1 MVHWVY
7 ILRCTGED
15 CENTSKGHN
24 DKIYVG
30 ETTRLFRRLKEHT
43 VRRVGSCTTSEFY
56 PNRLIGL
63 YRTSNDYLLL
73 DGDTITH
80 DMYKTGYLDE
90 DKNDT
95 RTLENT
101 ITEMYMQAM
110 GPKWKSVYGGKYHNG
125 YRPLDN
131 PGEKEFN
138 RPFCNCKIPAD
149 IMKYNDK
156 VYWRCS
162 RKNIWDELYEYI
174 VDELDLGFQRAVVPC
189 KFYKEYKEGEK
200 FKCDNLIYNYPL
212 IMVKKKQQFKD
223 LIKKSQWLKNIPCE
237 EDGVAGQCIK
247 CNCYV
252 WCNAKGHWN
261 PNGIFY
267 PVFKD
272 LGFNRRLLCKK
283 CFINYNNEL
292 SKKYTMGD
300 LDKEREIVFKF
311 TGKCLIMDDSDD
323 ELSKSNDNL

>member
-1 MVHWVY
+1 MVHWIY
-7 ILRCTGED
+7 ILRCTGEA

-30 ETTRLFRRLKEHT
+30 ETTRLFSRLREHT
-43 VRRVGSCTTSEFY
+43 VRSVGSCTTSEFY
-56 PNRLIGL
+56 PNRLMGL
-63 YRTSNDYLLL
+63 YKV
-73 DGDTITH
+73 
-80 DMYKTGYLDE
+80 M
-90 DKNDT
+90 DKEMFMEEHT
-95 RTLENT
+95 RYFDDENT

-110 GPKWKSVYGGKYHNG
+110 GPKWKSVYGGKYHSG

-149 IMKYNDK
+149 IMKYKDK

-174 VDELDLGFQRAVVPC
+174 VNELDLSFQRAVVPC
-189 KFYKEYKEGEK
+189 NFYKEYKEDEK
-200 FKCDNLIYNYPL
+200 FKCDNLIYNYPNPL
-212 IMVKKKQQFKD
+212 IMVKKQQLFKD

-247 CNCYV
+247 CNSYV
-252 WCNAKGHWN
+252 WCNAEGHWN

-300 LDKEREIVFKF
+300 LDKESEIVFKF

-323 ELSKSNDNL
+323 EYQIK